1 MKDTHFF
8 FFLVS
13 NSRSAG
19 HFLLS
24 FFFCAVANLSQS
36 HPNYFPLHHS
46 AAESSSLIGQK
57 VLSSDRFIL
66 KGSYDAF

>member
-8 FFLVS
+8 FFWFQTVDQPDIS
-13 NSRSAG
+13 FF
-19 HFLLS
+19 H